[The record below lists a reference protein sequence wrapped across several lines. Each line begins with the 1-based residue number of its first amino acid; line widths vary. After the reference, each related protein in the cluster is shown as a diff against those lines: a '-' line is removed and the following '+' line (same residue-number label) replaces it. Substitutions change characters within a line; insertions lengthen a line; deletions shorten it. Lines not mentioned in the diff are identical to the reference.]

1 MSHLVT
7 TWTDTQANKRVSV
20 AMILPSGINPSRTKD
35 IDLKVSNDGMWLIV
49 KTRVDTG
56 LLNVYQCYHSYL
68 TKPPARV
75 HPQALDYHSKV
86 CAHKRIVNDMFNSV
100 SGTEMYDEHF
110 IFLGRVCRRTL
121 AGAGDGDTIFFG
133 STGVGPRKNGTIIL
147 HVELI
152 VEEMAKRV
160 TKQHKIGTSNK
171 NYQHKEVNGDLVD
184 VEEAEK
190 NILLDRGLLDEESVV
205 SVSRVE
211 NGGENEEKQSKNVTP
226 SRNSTEE

>member
-75 HPQALDYHSKV
+75 FEQ
-86 CAHKRIVNDMFNSV
+86 
-100 SGTEMYDEHF
+100 
-110 IFLGRVCRRTL
+110 
-121 AGAGDGDTIFFG
+121 
-133 STGVGPRKNGTIIL
+133 
-147 HVELI
+147 
-152 VEEMAKRV
+152 
-160 TKQHKIGTSNK
+160 
-171 NYQHKEVNGDLVD
+171 
-184 VEEAEK
+184 
-190 NILLDRGLLDEESVV
+190 
-205 SVSRVE
+205 
-211 NGGENEEKQSKNVTP
+211 
-226 SRNSTEE
+226 